1 MKFEYLAFIA
11 AALFLSNAMGDL
23 LGKITWLTV
32 GDLCVAFAIVCSYID
47 LFIKQLEKYKNILVR
62 FAGGFA
68 CLGVISYVINF
79 I

>member
-23 LGKITWLTV
+23 LGKVTWLTI
-32 GDLCVAFAIVCSYID
+32 GDLCVALAIICSYIN
-47 LFIKQLEKYKNILVR
+47 LFIKQLEKYRKILMG
-62 FAGGFA
+62 FAAGFA
-68 CLGVISYVINF
+68 CFGVIAYIANF